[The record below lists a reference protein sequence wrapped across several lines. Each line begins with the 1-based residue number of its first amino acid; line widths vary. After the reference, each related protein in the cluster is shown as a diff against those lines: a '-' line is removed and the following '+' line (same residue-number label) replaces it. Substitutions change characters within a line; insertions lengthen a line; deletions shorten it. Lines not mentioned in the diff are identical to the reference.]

1 MKIKKGMLAGL
12 IAIMMSLSFVAC
24 GNEDKETM
32 GRSTEPMTDNT
43 ETSEETEQT
52 KESEPSEESEESK
65 ETEESEET
73 EESKESEESKETE
86 SSEESE
92 ADGSSEEGSDQQT
105 GEESSE
111 GSSAFEVPVQE
122 DFTPV
127 EGLSDMYVDLD
138 NRSFA
143 YNGKVFTL
151 GESTLKDLIDG
162 GIPFDESDLNNKGNN
177 LNRNYET
184 SRYSA
189 TINDYVFMQFTF
201 INITDGNMTEEECP
215 LSSVRI
221 CFIYLPQ
228 PQYEAER
235 NATITEN
242 ILDAGNSVCFAF
254 PLTLT
259 KEQLLANSS
268 EGAEQDDYN
277 HVNYYIK
284 SEVYMGRSGYHFN
297 FDKNTD
303 QMKEATISWLP

>member
-12 IAIMMSLSFVAC
+12 IAIIMSFSLAAC
-24 GNEDKETM
+24 GNEEKETS
-32 GRSTEPMTDNT
+32 GRSTEQTT
-43 ETSEETEQT
+43 ERTESSEERESTQ
-52 KESEPSEESEESK
+52 ESEPSEESEESR
-65 ETEESEET
+65 ETEST
-73 EESKESEESKETE
+73 KETE
-86 SSEESE
+86 SSEEPE
-92 ADGSSEEGSDQQT
+92 EDGSSEEGSDQET

-127 EGLSDMYVDLD
+127 EGLSDKYVDLD

-184 SRYSA
+184 SRYTA
-189 TINDYVFMQFTF
+189 DINDYVFMQFTF

-221 CFIYLPQ
+221 CFLYLPQ

-235 NATITEN
+235 NEKITEK
-242 ILDAGNSVCFAF
+242 ILDAGNAVCFAF

-277 HVNYYIK
+277 NVNYYIK
-284 SEVYMGRSGYHFN
+284 SEVYMGRSGYHFD
-297 FDKNTD
+297 FDKDTD
-303 QMKEATISWLP
+303 QMKEVTISWLP